1 MKTTTLCIVTG
12 LLLTLGSQAAEL
24 GITLDPASPGGTFE
38 GIGALSAGASSRQLM
53 EYPEPQRSQVLD
65 FLFKP
70 KFGAAFQH
78 LKVEIGGDMNS
89 TDGTEPSHA
98 RTRAELE
105 HPQPECFDRGYEWW
119 LLREARRRNP
129 AIFTDILQWGAPGWI
144 GQGKSDSE
152 KFFSQDNADFIAS
165 FIQGARQYHGVDINY
180 CGIWNET
187 PHNRDWIKLL
197 RRTLDR
203 AGIARVQIVASD
215 QVGQDPWRIARE
227 MRADPELMS
236 AVQVIGAHYVGFKST
251 PESQATGKRVWASED
266 GPWRGD
272 WQGARQLARVFNRNY
287 VQGRMTKT
295 VIWSLITAY
304 YETLP
309 LPNSGPMMAKEPWSG
324 HYEVQPATWAVA
336 HTTQFAQP
344 GWKYMDS
351 ACVLLPGGG
360 SCVALRNPS
369 SPEEYSIVV
378 ETMDAREPQTLRFRM
393 VGGFP
398 RQPLHVWRSSNRRQ
412 FEPTD
417 DVSATGDSFTLTVER
432 DSIYSLTTTT
442 GQQKGVGQCPPA
454 AEFPLPYADDFE
466 AGAVGKYARY
476 FSDQGG
482 VFEICKR
489 PDGAG
494 QALRQAITGRNIEWP
509 GHPTPEPYSLIGSP
523 HWRNYKVTCDAR
535 VETAGA
541 VSVWGRVTSS
551 PQTADPAKG
560 YWLRVDTDGHWALRA
575 FTRALAAGQ
584 TDFRPGI
591 WHKLDLRFLGRRIT
605 GLLDNVELATV
616 EDFTYTHGQAGV
628 GTGWNEA
635 LFDTFSIQPLSGP
648 EPPELINLA
657 RNAQASASSQWD
669 DQFSAHCAID
679 GNPQTRWNSA
689 PGKLTNEWVE
699 LNFGKPVRFTAVHIV
714 QFMKRVTRYQVQYH
728 DRAGWRTALS
738 AAHPGEDEWV
748 DAFPPVESDRL
759 RLVVL
764 EVAGQDPQTS
774 TPSLYEVEVLAAPD
788 PAGASPETVTRTW
801 NLSSGPVECRLQQRD
816 GAVYLRYLGPAGRPD
831 WPAAAVSLEGACETC
846 GRVEG
851 QALSPA
857 NLALTDSQMTSSG
870 TGADQVRFSFRH
882 RFLPLDM
889 EVGYTKAGETGV
901 FVRQVHLANHGTTNL
916 HVESLPSLAW
926 RLPAGAYDLDYLW
939 GGWGQERQ
947 LMTERLGPGTRSF
960 VSDRGRSTRLFSPW
974 FCLRNQALGTR
985 FMAQL
990 AWSGNWQM
998 QFDRPPTDRPIEDD
1012 PLRAELGVRFD
1023 FGGSLTLAPGH
1034 SYAAPPVAFTATAGD
1049 LDDAANQLHRY
1060 QRRFVA
1066 AHPPGNGPLLVQ
1078 FNSWYPF
1085 PGKLTI
1091 ADMKRCLDVAA
1102 ELGAEVFV
1110 LDAGWF
1116 NKIDWSGELGDWQA
1130 DPVAFP
1136 NGLKELSDQA
1146 HQHGLKFGLWLE
1158 IENLWDRSQM
1168 FRQHPDWCLSYQ
1180 GKPVQNDHRS
1190 QLDFARPDAR
1200 EWAYQVVDGLVR
1212 ELGLDWIKIDY
1223 NIDIGE
1229 RFDCPDTERGGGML
1243 SGHILSYYAWL
1254 DRLRAAHPQLVIENC
1269 SSGGMR
1275 FDLGI
1280 LAHTHT
1286 TWLSDMVDPIRS
1298 VQLAYGSTL
1307 EFLPEV
1313 CNHWMVGDSANGH
1326 VDLAKPPGWWDFM
1339 LRVPMNGQFGISS
1352 RVFDWNP
1359 QLKQHAARAIRDYK
1373 RLRRTIQG
1381 ADVYHLT
1388 PPPSRNDPEGW
1399 LGLEYVSAERQRALL
1414 LAYRL
1419 ERSPREFTFRLRGLA
1434 PDLSYTVTFDGEA
1447 RGRQTGRQ
1455 LADPGLIVSLDAEWR
1470 AALIEL
1476 EATGQL

>member
-1 MKTTTLCIVTG
+1 MKTMALCIVNG
-12 LLLTLGSQAAEL
+12 LLLTLGSQAAEFP
-24 GITLDPASPGGTFE
+24 ITLNPASPGEIFE
-38 GIGALSAGASSRQLM
+38 GIGALSAGASSRLLM
-53 EYPEPQRSQVLD
+53 EYPEGQRSQVLD

-98 RTRAELE
+98 RTRAEFE
-105 HPQPECFDRGYEWW
+105 HPQPEYVERGYEWW

-203 AGIARVQIVASD
+203 VGLARVQIVASD

-227 MRADPELMS
+227 MSADPELTS
-236 AVQVIGAHYVGFKST
+236 AVRVVGAHYVGFKSS
-251 PESQATGKRVWASED
+251 PEAQATGKRVWASED

-272 WQGARQLARVFNRNY
+272 WQGARQLARLLNRNY

-309 LPNSGPMMAKEPWSG
+309 LPNSGPMKAKEPWSG

-360 SCVALRNPS
+360 SCVALRNAS
-369 SPEEYSIVV
+369 NPEEYSIVV
-378 ETMDAREPQTLRFRM
+378 ETMDARESQTLGFRM
-393 VGGFP
+393 AGGFP
-398 RQPLHVWRSSNRRQ
+398 RGPLHVWRSNERRQ
-412 FEPTD
+412 FEVVD
-417 DVSATGDSFTLTVER
+417 DVSVTGDSFTLTVEPE
-432 DSIYSLTTTT
+432 SIYSLTTTT
-442 GQQKGVGQCPPA
+442 GQQKGAGQCPPA
-454 AEFPLPYADDFE
+454 AAFPLPYADDFE
-466 AGAVGKYARY
+466 AEAVGKYARY

-494 QALRQAITGRNIEWP
+494 QALRQAINGRNIEWP
-509 GHPTPEPYSLIGSP
+509 GHPTPEPYSLIGSLD
-523 HWRNYKVTCDAR
+523 WRNYKVTCEAR
-535 VETAGA
+535 VETGGA

-560 YWLRVDTDGHWALRA
+560 YWLRLDTDGHWALKA
-575 FTRALAAGQ
+575 FTRVLATGQ

-591 WHKLDLRFLGRRIT
+591 WHKLELRFLGRRIT
-605 GLLDNVELATV
+605 GLLDNIELATV

-628 GTGWNEA
+628 GTGWNVA
-635 LFDTFSIQPLSGP
+635 LFDNFSIQPMTGP
-648 EPPELINLA
+648 EPPDLV
-657 RNAQASASSQWD
+657 
-669 DQFSAHCAID
+669 
-679 GNPQTRWNSA
+679 
-689 PGKLTNEWVE
+689 NE
-699 LNFGKPVRFTAVHIV
+699 I
-714 QFMKRVTRYQVQYH
+714 
-728 DRAGWRTALS
+728 
-738 AAHPGEDEWV
+738 
-748 DAFPPVESDRL
+748 
-759 RLVVL
+759 
-764 EVAGQDPQTS
+764 
-774 TPSLYEVEVLAAPD
+774 EVLAALD
-788 PAGASPETVTRTW
+788 AAGARPETVTRTW
-801 NLSSGPVECRLQQRD
+801 NLSSGPVECRLQQRN
-816 GAVYLRYLGPAGRPD
+816 GAVYLRYLGLAGGPD
-831 WPAAAVSLEGACETC
+831 WPATAVSPEGACETS

-851 QALSPA
+851 QELSPA
-857 NLALTDSQMTSSG
+857 NLILRDCQMTSLG
-870 TGADQVRFSFRH
+870 MGADQLRFSFRH
-882 RFLPLDM
+882 RFLPLDV
-889 EVGYTKAGETGV
+889 EVDYTKAGETGV
-901 FVRQVHLANHGTTNL
+901 FVRQARLANHGTTNL
-916 HVESLPSLAW
+916 HVGFLPSLAW

-974 FCLRNQALGTR
+974 FCLRNQTLGTR
-985 FMAQL
+985 FLAQL

-998 QFDRPPTDRPIEDD
+998 QFERPPTDRPLEDD

-1023 FGGSLTLAPGH
+1023 FGGALTLAPGQ
-1034 SYAAPPVAFTATAGD
+1034 SYAAPQVAFTATAGG

-1066 AHPPGNGPLLVQ
+1066 AHSPGNDPLLVQ

-1085 PGKLTI
+1085 PGKMTL
-1091 ADMKRCLDVAA
+1091 ADMKRCLDAA
-1102 ELGAEVFV
+1102 AGLGAEVFV

-1116 NKIDWSGELGDWQA
+1116 NKTDWSAELGDWQA

-1136 NGLKELSDQA
+1136 NGLKELSDHA

-1158 IENLWDRSQM
+1158 IENLGDRSQM
-1168 FRQHPDWCLSYQ
+1168 LRQHPDWCLSYQ
-1180 GKPVQNDHRS
+1180 GKPVQNDRRS

-1212 ELGLDWIKIDY
+1212 KLGLDWIKIDY

-1229 RFDCPDTERGGGML
+1229 RFDCPDPERGGGML
-1243 SGHILSYYAWL
+1243 SGHVLSYYAWL

-1359 QLKQHAARAIRDYK
+1359 ELKQHAARAIRDYK

-1388 PPPSRNDPEGW
+1388 PPPSREDPEGW
-1399 LGLEYVSAERQRALL
+1399 MGLEYVSADRRRALL
-1414 LAYRL
+1414 MAYRL
-1419 ERSPREFTFRLRGLA
+1419 EQSAREFTFRLRGLA
-1434 PDLSYTVTFDGEA
+1434 PGQSYAVTFDGAA

-1455 LADPGLIVSLDAEWR
+1455 LADSGLPVSLDAEWR
-1470 AALIEL
+1470 AAIIEL
-1476 EATGQL
+1476 EAAGQPYGPQE